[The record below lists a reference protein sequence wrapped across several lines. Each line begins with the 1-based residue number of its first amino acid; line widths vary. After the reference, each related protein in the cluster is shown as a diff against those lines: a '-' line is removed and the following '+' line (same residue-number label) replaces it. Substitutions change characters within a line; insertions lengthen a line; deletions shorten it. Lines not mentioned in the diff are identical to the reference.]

1 MYLLKERELYNC
13 KVAKR
18 CLLTYGCC
26 CGKNVSS
33 SSLVG
38 PWHQNWRCNSDL
50 CHYLHDLVCRLR
62 CMYLAL
68 ADCVISG

>member
-1 MYLLKERELYNC
+1 MGAVAAKMSQAPRLLGHGIKIGA
-13 KVAKR
+13 V
-18 CLLTYGCC
+18 T
-26 CGKNVSS
+26 
-33 SSLVG
+33 
-38 PWHQNWRCNSDL
+38 DL